1 MPEKQCGLRQLARP
15 SAVQIKEPARKAV
28 RRFRWGFLLR
38 EKLACSRSST
48 SLRQAGPLEVVWRV
62 GNEQKSDTFV
72 KERSSG
78 YGSVVGLPE
87 QVVVAFAALGSE
99 LSSPVS

>member
-28 RRFRWGFLLR
+28 QRFRWGFLPR

-48 SLRQAGPLEVVWRV
+48 RLRQAGPSEVVWRV

-87 QVVVAFAALGSE
+87 QVVVAFAAIGSE

>member
-1 MPEKQCGLRQLARP
+1 MPEKQFGVGQIASP
-15 SAVQIKEPARKAV
+15 STVQIKEPAQKAV
-28 RRFRWGFLLR
+28 QRFRRGFLPR

-48 SLRQAGPLEVVWRV
+48 RLRQAGPSEVVWRV
-62 GNEQKSDTFV
+62 GNEQKSDTFA